1 MQIFVLINLFKIQAD
16 SFLRFASFMQ
26 LRSRASK
33 TPPAG
38 GVDTAKKEDNDFDD
52 DDEFGLEDIEDTE
65 P

>member
-1 MQIFVLINLFKIQAD
+1 
-16 SFLRFASFMQ
+16 MQ

-38 GVDTAKKEDNDFDD
+38 GVDTAKNEEDNDLDD
-52 DDEFGLEDIEDTE
+52 GDVDEFGLEDIEDTE